1 MSGPYVGGYEEGMP
15 LTVNVMKDRG
25 LVEVSLPH
33 ALAIGMSTA
42 ANNRQGVEG
51 YDLRNFRRSN
61 HIPGMTN
68 VVGEGRR

>member
-1 MSGPYVGGYEEGMP
+1 MAALIGGYAEGMP
-15 LTVNVMKDRG
+15 LTINTMKPVAG
-25 LVEVSLPH
+25 LVEPSLPH

-61 HIPGMTN
+61 HLPGMTN
-68 VVGEGRR
+68 VVGEERR